1 VIEAIDNL
9 LQSRSENTLTR
20 RTLLSLPVALP
31 FLNLATRTAKGEEL
45 YFPPSDA
52 AGGWRILETASE
64 IRNRTGIDKARLDEA
79 FQYTQTSSQHGGL
92 LVVRHGYLVY
102 EKYFGRGNREAN
114 PNMYSVGKMFTSAAC
129 GIMLSEHSSR
139 FPDGLAQKVFTEE
152 YLPEAFPLSDPRM
165 AGIQLGNLLT
175 MTSGIQAATYAPPG
189 RETVATAGHQT
200 AIVKGENVEL
210 PNWVS
215 PDPVH
220 DQLQDQDGSALQGKM
235 WTTPGDGYLYSR
247 DPHIASIVL
256 RRVVGMELQEYLN
269 QKLAQPMGWG
279 RWGYA
284 THRPG
289 GNLPH
294 TPGEGGIALHS
305 TDALRF
311 GYLLARN
318 GRWEKQQ
325 LIPQDYLA
333 LLSRP
338 SPFNPHSPFS
348 LQFEVNTDGHV
359 AGAPRDAFFKSGAG
373 GFGLYVIPSLD
384 MVIYKM
390 SSLNEETYDPAGTGL
405 PLTYTPDTSRDTWK
419 PHPFNQFVDGPI
431 SGDVGVRRTLEMV
444 VAAVVA

>member
-1 VIEAIDNL
+1 M
-9 LQSRSENTLTR
+9 TLTR
-20 RTLLSLPVALP
+20 RTLLSLPVAVPL
-31 FLNLATRTAKGEEL
+31 LNLAARTAISDPL
-45 YFPPSDA
+45 YFPPPDA
-52 AGGWRILETASE
+52 KGGWRTLERASD
-64 IRNRTGIDKARLDEA
+64 IRNRTGIDTARLDEA
-79 FQYTQTSSQHGGL
+79 FQYVQTTSQHGGL

-102 EKYFGRGNREAN
+102 EKYFGRGHREAN
-114 PNMYSVGKMFTSAAC
+114 PNMYSIGKMFSSVAC
-129 GIMLSEHSSR
+129 GIMLSEQASR
-139 FPDGLAQKVFTEE
+139 FPDGLAQKVFTQE
-152 YLPEAFPLSDPRM
+152 YLPQAFPLSDPRM
-165 AGIQLGNLLT
+165 ADIRLGNLLT
-175 MTSGIQAATYAPPG
+175 MTSGIQPAVYAPPG
-189 RETVATAGHQT
+189 METVATAGHMT
-200 AIVKGENVEL
+200 AIVHGENVEL
-210 PNWVS
+210 QNWVS
-215 PDPVH
+215 PDPEH
-220 DQLQDQDGSALQGKM
+220 DQLQDQDGSALHGKM
-235 WTTPGDGYLYSR
+235 WTSPGEGYLYTR

-256 RRVVGMELQEYLN
+256 RRVVGMELQQYLD

-311 GYLLARN
+311 GYLLAQQ

-325 LIPQDYLA
+325 LVPLKYVE

-348 LQFEVNTDGHV
+348 LQFEVNADGHV

-373 GFGLYVIPSLD
+373 GFALYVIPSLD
-384 MVIYKM
+384 LVVYKM
-390 SSLNEETYDPAGTGL
+390 SSLNAETYDPAATGL

-431 SGDVGVRRTLEMV
+431 SGDVSVRRTLEMV
-444 VAAVVA
+444 VAGVVA

>member
-1 VIEAIDNL
+1 MA
-9 LQSRSENTLTR
+9 LTR
-20 RTLLSLPVALP
+20 RTLLSLPIAAP
-31 FLNLATRTAKGEEL
+31 FLNLAARAAASEDL
-45 YFPPSDA
+45 YFPSSDTQ
-52 AGGWRILETASE
+52 GGWRALENASE
-64 IRNRTGIDKARLDEA
+64 IRTLTGIDKARLDEA

-114 PNMYSVGKMFTSAAC
+114 PNMYSIGKMFTSAAC
-129 GIMLSEHSSR
+129 GIMLSEHASR
-139 FPDGLAQKVFTEE
+139 FPDGLGQKVFTQE

-165 AGIQLGNLLT
+165 AGIRLGNLLT
-175 MTSGIQAATYAPPG
+175 MTSGIQEARYAPPG
-189 RETVATAGHQT
+189 SETVVTAGHLT
-200 AIVKGENVEL
+200 AIVHGENVEL

-220 DQLQDQDGSALQGKM
+220 DQVQDQDGSALHGKM
-235 WTTPGDGYLYSR
+235 WTSPGDGYLYSR
-247 DPHIASIVL
+247 DPHVASIVL
-256 RRVVGMELQEYLN
+256 RRVVGMELQEFLN
-269 QKLAQPMGWG
+269 QKLGKPMQWG

-311 GYLLARN
+311 GYLLMQK
-318 GRWEKQQ
+318 GRWGNQQ
-325 LIPQDYLA
+325 LIPQEYIE

-390 SSLNEETYDPAGTGL
+390 SSLDQETYDPAATGL
-405 PLTYTPDTSRDTWK
+405 PLTYTPDTSRDAWK

-444 VAAVVA
+444 VAGVVA

>member
-1 VIEAIDNL
+1 MIEVIDNL
-9 LQSRSENTLTR
+9 LQSKSENTLTR

-31 FLNLATRTAKGEEL
+31 FLNLAMHTATSEEL

-52 AGGWRILETASE
+52 AGGWRSLETSSE
-64 IRNRTGIDKARLDEA
+64 VRSRTGIDKVRLDEA
-79 FQYTQTSSQHGGL
+79 FQYTQTTSQHGGL

-114 PNMYSVGKMFTSAAC
+114 PNMYSVGKMFTSVAC
-129 GIMLSEHSSR
+129 GIMLSEHSGR
-139 FPDGLAQKVFTEE
+139 FPDGLAQKVFTQQ

-165 AGIQLGNLLT
+165 AAIQLGNLLT
-175 MTSGIQAATYAPPG
+175 MTSGIQAAIYARPG
-189 RETVATAGHQT
+189 METVATAGHQT
-200 AIVKGENVEL
+200 AIVKGENVDL

-220 DQLQDQDGSALQGKM
+220 DQLQDQDGSALHGRM
-235 WTTPGDGYLYSR
+235 WTAPGDGYLYSR

-338 SPFNPHSPFS
+338 SPVQSALS
-348 LQFEVNTDGHV
+348 V
-359 AGAPRDAFFKSGAG
+359 
-373 GFGLYVIPSLD
+373 
-384 MVIYKM
+384 
-390 SSLNEETYDPAGTGL
+390 
-405 PLTYTPDTSRDTWK
+405 
-419 PHPFNQFVDGPI
+419 
-431 SGDVGVRRTLEMV
+431 
-444 VAAVVA
+444 

>member
-1 VIEAIDNL
+1 MDSL
-9 LQSRSENTLTR
+9 SQSVSENALTR
-20 RTLLSLPVALP
+20 RTLLSLSMALP
-31 FLNLATRTAKGEEL
+31 FLNLATRTGKSEES
-45 YFPPSDA
+45 YFPPPDA
-52 AGGWRILETASE
+52 SGGWRTLDTSE
-64 IRNRTGIDKARLDEA
+64 VRNRTGIDIGRLDEA
-79 FQYTQTSSQHGGL
+79 FQYTQTTSQHGGL

-129 GIMLSEHSSR
+129 GIMLSEDSGR
-139 FPDGLAQKVFTEE
+139 FPNGLAQKVFTEE
-152 YLPEAFPLSDPRM
+152 YLPEAFPLADSRM
-165 AGIQLGNLLT
+165 ADIQLGNLLT

-189 RETVATAGHQT
+189 RETVTTAGHAT
-200 AIVKGENVEL
+200 AIVRGENVVL

-220 DQLQDQDGSALQGKM
+220 DQLQDQDGSALRGKM
-235 WTTPGDGYLYSR
+235 WTAPGEGYLYSR
-247 DPHIASIVL
+247 DPHIASILL
-256 RRVVGMELQEYLN
+256 RRIVGMEMQEYIN

-318 GRWEKQQ
+318 GRWEKRQ
-325 LIPQDYLA
+325 LIPPDYIT

-348 LQFEVNTDGHV
+348 LQFEVNTDEHV
-359 AGAPRDAFFKSGAG
+359 AGAPRDTFFKSGAG

-384 MVIYKM
+384 LVIYKM
-390 SSLNEETYDPAGTGL
+390 SSLNAETYDPAGTGL
-405 PLTYTPDTSRDTWK
+405 ALTYAPDTSRDSWK
-419 PHPFNQFVDGPI
+419 PHPFNQFLDGPI
-431 SGDVGVRRTLEMV
+431 EGDAGVRRTLEMV